1 MIKKITQFLI
11 LSLFVGLIVYFYANN
26 KSEFD
31 FLYNLNINFIL
42 RIFFLCFLYLLTETL
57 IFKNISKFYYAKISL
72 FESFLVICTTYLCNT
87 FIQFSGL
94 GYRAYYLKKFKKIR
108 ISNFIIKSIF
118 IIFIEIMVFSSLSLL
133 LLFLF
138 DKINLNIEV
147 YSYLYFL
154 LMVILI
160 LSLIGLFFYKQ
171 IILIV
176 KKINFIN
183 NIKILSTFIKL
194 INDFDKKRFN
204 NFIKKY
210 VLLFLI
216 QFLIL
221 FLIFF
226 DSYSIFEKDN
236 SILFSIIAT
245 MSTDLSF
252 LFTLTPYAV
261 GISETFIFFSSNN
274 FDIKISEILF
284 LTNIFRL
291 SMFAIYFIFGLI
303 NLFLFS
309 KNIIKE

>member
-1 MIKKITQFLI
+1 MIKKIAPFII
-11 LSLFVGLIVYFYANN
+11 LSLFVGLIAYFYTNN

-31 FLYNLNINFIL
+31 FLYNLNVNFIL
-42 RIFFLCFLYLLTETL
+42 RIFFLCFLYLLTESF
-57 IFKNISKFYYAKISL
+57 IFKNISKFFYAKIGI
-72 FESFLVICTTYLCNT
+72 FNSFLIISTTYLCNT
-87 FIQFSGL
+87 FVQFSGL

-118 IIFIEIMVFSSLSLL
+118 IIFIEIIVFSSLSLL

-154 LMVILI
+154 LVIILI

-171 IILIV
+171 IIYVI

-183 NIKILSTFIKL
+183 KIKVLSTFIKL
-194 INDFDKKRFN
+194 VDSFDKQRFDK
-204 NFIKKY
+204 FIKKY

-226 DSYSIFEKDN
+226 DSYAIFEKDN
-236 SILFSIIAT
+236 SFLLSTIAT

-274 FDIKISEILF
+274 LDIKVSEILF

-309 KNIIKE
+309 KSIIK